1 MNLISTFII
10 WTWLLG
16 ISLVVPTSLPAGGF
30 QKLIIQHR
38 ENNMGSPLIALKDF
52 NLLSSVSHDSYI
64 LTRVQAGTPV
74 DVLKV
79 WDSTDNGKW
88 LLVNVISQNF
98 YQLFHKR
105 GWVNI
110 GNSS

>member
-30 QKLIIQHR
+30 QKSIVQQT
-38 ENNMGSPLIALKDF
+38 NNIGSPLIALKDF
-52 NLLSSVSHDSYI
+52 KLLSSASNDSSI
-64 LTRVQAGTPV
+64 VTRVKVGTPV
-74 DVLKV
+74 NVLKV
-79 WDSTDNGKW
+79 WDSADSGQW
-88 LLVNVISQNF
+88 LLINVLSQNF
-98 YQLFHKR
+98 DQVFYKR

-110 GNSS
+110 GTS

>member
-10 WTWLLG
+10 WVWLLG
-16 ISLVVPTSLPAGGF
+16 ISLIVPTSLPAGGS
-30 QKLIIQHR
+30 QKSTIQQR
-38 ENNMGSPLIALKDF
+38 EINTGSPLIALKDF
-52 NLLSSVSHDSYI
+52 NLLSSASHNTTI
-64 LTRVQAGTPV
+64 LTKVQAGTPV
-74 DVLKV
+74 KVLKV
-79 WDSTDNGKW
+79 WDDNDTEKW

-110 GNSS
+110 KNS